1 MRLINTPR
9 VVGYPT
15 LEECAAAYPLFMV
28 ITRSLYVKEHGEG
41 PSERNIPH
49 YVRGYVFQ
57 KSKWYP
63 CWGHPND
70 DAELVNGECV
80 PISHEKYEQKWKE
93 YVKQSNKEMEENHY
107 GS

>member
-28 ITRSLYVKEHGEG
+28 ITRSLYVKEYG
-41 PSERNIPH
+41 ERNIPH
-49 YVRGYVFQ
+49 YVRGYVASGILADGDFYMDYESFVWE
-57 KSKWYP
+57 K
-63 CWGHPND
+63 
-70 DAELVNGECV
+70 
-80 PISHEKYEQKWKE
+80 HEYALPQPAD
-93 YVKQSNKEMEENHY
+93 YRRIGNKELEENRY

>member
-15 LEECAAAYPLFMV
+15 LEECAAAYPLFMI
-28 ITRSLYVKEHGEG
+28 ITRSFYVKEHGEG
-41 PSERNIPH
+41 PGERNIPR

-63 CWGHPND
+63 CFASVDGDFYMDYEPFVW
-70 DAELVNGECV
+70 EK
-80 PISHEKYEQKWKE
+80 HEYALPQPADYKWH
-93 YVKQSNKEMEENHY
+93 KEMEENYY